1 MENGVN
7 ANAEISEAL
16 SRAQTTEEVNKMT
29 SIEFK
34 GICKYFPGVKALE
47 NISFVAESGSVYAF
61 LGENGAGKSTLLK
74 ILNGDYHPDEGAIF
88 INKQE
93 KHFYAPKD
101 AILNGISVIYQE
113 RQVLK
118 EMTVAE
124 NVFLGDWP
132 RNAAGKI
139 DFAAMNKKTDEIAA
153 RFGLDIKADS
163 KVGTLS
169 IALQQM
175 VEIMKAVNRNSEII
189 AFDEPTASLSDKEIN
204 ILFDIIRQLKQENKL
219 IFYVSHRMNE
229 IEQIAEKVIVF
240 KDGKLVDLVDTKSV
254 TNDDLIRKMV
264 GRPLGAIF
272 NELDRNKK
280 IGGTVL
286 ELRGITTD
294 YIKDVSFCVR
304 KGEILGVSGLVGSG
318 RTEIM
323 RAIFGLDKVLSGKIL
338 LEGAEVSPHSPKEA
352 IRLGIALVPEDRKD
366 QGILP
371 NISVKGNITISVLK
385 KFLNKFGYIS
395 RGREE
400 QTAKNAIHN
409 FHINTPDSEKLISQ
423 LSGGN
428 QQKTILARWL
438 ETKPKVLI
446 LDEPT
451 KGIDIGAKSEFYKI
465 INSCA
470 NEGMAVIVISSEL
483 PEVIGLSDR
492 IAVIRY
498 GRVSGIVDRAEASEE
513 RILKFAMVDT
523 ASAVSA
529 S

>member
-1 MENGVN
+1 MANGVN

-175 VEIMKAVNRNSEII
+175 VEIMFCSSRDEDLADYGEIVSIYLLEEYWGKGLGKALMSFALE
-189 AFDEPTASLSDKEIN
+189 KM
-204 ILFDIIRQLKQENKL
+204 QENNCRNYLLWAFKENARA
-219 IFYVSHRMNE
+219 IRFYE
-229 IEQIAEKVIVF
+229 KFGFTADGTEKVSAFSNQAIEVRYR
-240 KDGKLVDLVDTKSV
+240 LDLGT
-254 TNDDLIRKMV
+254 
-264 GRPLGAIF
+264 GR
-272 NELDRNKK
+272 
-280 IGGTVL
+280 
-286 ELRGITTD
+286 
-294 YIKDVSFCVR
+294 
-304 KGEILGVSGLVGSG
+304 
-318 RTEIM
+318 
-323 RAIFGLDKVLSGKIL
+323 
-338 LEGAEVSPHSPKEA
+338 
-352 IRLGIALVPEDRKD
+352 
-366 QGILP
+366 
-371 NISVKGNITISVLK
+371 
-385 KFLNKFGYIS
+385 
-395 RGREE
+395 
-400 QTAKNAIHN
+400 
-409 FHINTPDSEKLISQ
+409 
-423 LSGGN
+423 
-428 QQKTILARWL
+428 
-438 ETKPKVLI
+438 
-446 LDEPT
+446 
-451 KGIDIGAKSEFYKI
+451 
-465 INSCA
+465 
-470 NEGMAVIVISSEL
+470 
-483 PEVIGLSDR
+483 
-492 IAVIRY
+492 
-498 GRVSGIVDRAEASEE
+498 
-513 RILKFAMVDT
+513 
-523 ASAVSA
+523 
-529 S
+529 